1 MKTLLIM
8 CSIAALA
15 LSAYAEQPAAT
26 NTIQKFN
33 NVTCPVM
40 DGKVSGKNHVVYNNV
55 QYELCCKSCEK
66 TFLKDPAK
74 YLAKLPNDGKIVEA
88 GNTTCPVMGGN
99 VNTNVFTV
107 YNGQKIYFCCP
118 GCDKTFNAD
127 PAKYLKKLKS
137 AESAKPEAKKE
148 KELDNKHTN

>member
-66 TFLKDPAK
+66 TFPKDPAK

-88 GNTTCPVMGGN
+88 DNTICPVMGEK
-99 VNTNVFTV
+99 VDTNIFTV
-107 YNGQKIYFCCP
+107 YNGQKVYFCCP
-118 GCDKTFNAD
+118 SCDKTFNAD
-127 PAKYLKKLKS
+127 PAKYLAKLKTEP
-137 AESAKPEAKKE
+137 APEKQVSK
-148 KELDNKHTN
+148 